1 MRSCIGSGS
10 TGSPEHRASGRRRIA
25 RAALAL
31 CILLAGPTA
40 RADLDGHGPDAWR
53 VTGVAAG
60 DVLNARMGP
69 GTDYAVIT
77 TFAPGE
83 RGLQQ
88 VTCVP
93 LVPQATW
100 MQMTKTQRN
109 ALPQPWCLMRSPDR
123 VRAGWVARRYLGE
136 DTRATGAAAP
146 APAATSRVATAPAVP
161 AAPSS
166 NANGCAAPTLT
177 GGTART
183 SASLLERV
191 QQDTDRFTGAAGYR
205 PLDAGPGAS
214 GIDWDRVYTQAR
226 FPDSGQSALLP
237 DADMGAVARAM
248 LVFEAV
254 EGPILHPRYHVT
266 YHLRQV
272 SDDCDTI
279 PTAYVQVTR
288 YNLGTTRYEEAT
300 RYVDKA
306 YWPPRE
312 TFGPGPHVSWRLALG
327 PVQGRYADI
336 RQASRRVV
344 DDAAAAAADCLGQ
357 PCLALEDAVAPGS
370 NWQPTP
376 LANVPAPVY
385 REPDYDWAPGP
396 VRLAELLYT
405 QATGSHENIEASEGT
420 SFEHP
425 DMTLVISRD
434 VQGQDSNTRG
444 LLKWQGLMDDDLA
457 QIWQRIRAMP
467 QGGPRAEQLLVQWP
481 NRVQPQ
487 PASPTV
493 SQPAQQATQAQTPA
507 LPHEL
512 LGDELIDGATL
523 LVRDLYHAFATA
535 QAAADNPFSPAPADR
550 YFFAD
555 VVPQLAG
562 HGADL
567 LYDAQDFDGAILRIG
582 PNADQPMFRGTIW
595 IEVDYRNFGAEKRA
609 NFRLRADTQRP
620 GPTAPFRIFSIGHDD
635 WEFP

>member
-1 MRSCIGSGS
+1 MR
-10 TGSPEHRASGRRRIA
+10 TRARRRRQIA
-25 RAALAL
+25 GMALAL
-31 CILLAGPTA
+31 CALLAGPMA
-40 RADLDGHGPDAWR
+40 QADLDGHGPDAWR

-60 DVLNARMGP
+60 DQLNARMGP

-77 TFAPGE
+77 TFAPDE

-100 MQMTKTQRN
+100 MQMTETQRS

-123 VRAGWVARRYLGE
+123 ARAGWVARRYLGE
-136 DTRATGAAAP
+136 DTGTTGAAGPSPAPGAGAAAP
-146 APAATSRVATAPAVP
+146 AISTPPTDSAQ
-161 AAPSS
+161 
-166 NANGCAAPTLT
+166 GCTAPTLT

-183 SASLLERV
+183 SASLLEQV
-191 QQDTDRFTGAAGYR
+191 QQDTDGFTGAAGYQ

-214 GIDWDRVYTQAR
+214 GIDWERVYTQAR

-248 LVFEAV
+248 LVFDAV
-254 EGPILHPRYHVT
+254 EGPIPHPRYHVT

-272 SDDCDTI
+272 SDACDTI
-279 PTAYVQVTR
+279 PTAYVQITR

-306 YWPPRE
+306 FWPPSE

-327 PVQGRYADI
+327 TVQGRYADI
-336 RQASRRVV
+336 RQASRRRV
-344 DDAAAAAADCLGQ
+344 DDGEAAAADCLGQ
-357 PCLALEDAVAPGS
+357 PCLALEDAPGPS
-370 NWQPTP
+370 GNWQPAP

-385 REPDYDWAPGP
+385 REPGTDWAPGP
-396 VRLAELLYT
+396 VRMAELLYT
-405 QATGSHENIEASEGT
+405 QATGSHENIEASEAT
-420 SFEHP
+420 SFEQP

-434 VQGQDSNTRG
+434 VQGQDSNTQG
-444 LLKWQGLMDDDLA
+444 LLRWQGLMDDDIA

-467 QGGPRAEQLLVQWP
+467 QGTPRAEQLHVQWP

-487 PASPTV
+487 PAPPTA
-493 SQPAQQATQAQTPA
+493 SQPAPQATQAQAPA

-512 LGDELIDGATL
+512 LGDEPIDNATL
-523 LVRDLYHAFATA
+523 LVHDLYHAFATA
-535 QAAADNPFSPAPADR
+535 QAAADNPFSPALADR

-555 VVPQLAG
+555 IVPQLAG

-582 PNADQPMFRGTIW
+582 PDPDQPMFRGTIW
-595 IEVDYRNFGAEKRA
+595 IAVDYRNFGAEKRA
-609 NFRLRADTQRP
+609 IFWLRADTQRP
-620 GPTAPFRIFSIGHDD
+620 GSTAPFRIFRIGHDD